1 MLGKR
6 HRIKAIQTSEQA
18 SEQIAAAA
26 LVLLKDLMR
35 GNHSG
40 GKSCDKYC

>member
-6 HRIKAIQTSEQA
+6 HRIKAIQSSKQA
-18 SEQIAAAA
+18 SEHAAAA
-26 LVLLKDLMR
+26 PLALLKDLLR
-35 GNHSG
+35 RNHCA